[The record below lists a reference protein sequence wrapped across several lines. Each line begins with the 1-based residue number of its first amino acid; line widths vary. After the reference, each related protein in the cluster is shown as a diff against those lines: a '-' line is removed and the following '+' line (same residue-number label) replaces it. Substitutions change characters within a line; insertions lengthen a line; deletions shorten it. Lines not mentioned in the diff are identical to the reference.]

1 MGFFNKQIKKKIKK
15 KKNWLA
21 DSFFFYSKFTF
32 NLVPETNDFILGL
45 FLYFTAMLLIF
56 SWYNS

>member
-15 KKNWLA
+15 KKIDLQTL
-21 DSFFFYSKFTF
+21 FFFYSKFTF

-56 SWYNS
+56 S

>member
-15 KKNWLA
+15 KKIDLQT
-21 DSFFFYSKFTF
+21 FFFYSKFTF

-56 SWYNS
+56 S